1 MSNAETAVRV
11 IEEIPRGTIDPAVL
25 HPDFRAWTLT
35 LGDLSRERYLTAL
48 NRMATLFSPPLRVEV
63 IGVTDGGDR
72 VAVEARSTGTLPDGS
87 TYRNSYHF
95 LFGFA
100 DGLIVDIREYLDTAA
115 VDVIRKFQAARD
127 AAYGQP

>member
-1 MSNAETAVRV
+1 MPNAEVAVRV
-11 IEEIPRGTIDPAVL
+11 IEEIPRGVIDPAVL
-25 HPDFRAWTLT
+25 HPDFQAWTLT
-35 LGDLSRERYLTAL
+35 LGELSRDRYLTAL
-48 NRMATLFSPPLRVEV
+48 SRLATLFSPPLRIEV

-95 LFGFA
+95 LFAFV

-115 VDVIRKFQAARD
+115 VGAIRKFQAARD
-127 AAYGQP
+127 AAVS